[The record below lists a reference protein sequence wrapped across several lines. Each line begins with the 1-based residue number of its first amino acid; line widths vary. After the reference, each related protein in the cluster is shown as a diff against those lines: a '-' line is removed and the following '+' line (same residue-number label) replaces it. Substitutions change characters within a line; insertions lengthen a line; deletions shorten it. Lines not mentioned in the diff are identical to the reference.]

1 MTGESEAWD
10 ARPEFAPEFADD
22 AVLLLDLDG
31 YEGPIDVLLTL
42 ARDQKVDLT
51 KIRILPLVD
60 QYLAFIRGILHRRLE
75 VAADYLVMAAW
86 LAYLKSR
93 LLLPDP
99 PSEEAE
105 PSAEDMAATL
115 AFQLLRLEAMQK
127 AGARLMAGRLLGRDV
142 FARGLPERF
151 ETDARITWNVTLYEL
166 LTAYADHKRRTDY
179 SRLRIAATELYS
191 MDDALQR
198 LSERLGQM
206 PLWEAL
212 SSFLPADIRDGLV
225 YRSAIAANFL
235 AALELV
241 KSGKLHLRQTE
252 RFGPILVRSPGLD
265 AAPDV
270 EESIAP

>member
-1 MTGESEAWD
+1 MTGVGDAGWD
-10 ARPEFAPEFADD
+10 DLRTPADD
-22 AVLLLDLDG
+22 IILHLDLDG

-42 ARDQKVDLT
+42 AREQKVDLT

-105 PSAEDMAATL
+105 PSAEEMAANL
-115 AFQLLRLEAMQK
+115 AFQLQRLEAMQK
-127 AGARLMAGRLLGRDV
+127 AGAKLLDGRLLGRDV

-151 ETDARITWNVTLYEL
+151 EAHTKTRWDATLYEL
-166 LTAYADHKRRTDY
+166 LTAYADHKRRTDF
-179 SRLRIAATELYS
+179 SRLKIAATELYS

-198 LSERLGQM
+198 LTARLGDM

-212 SSFLPADIRDGLV
+212 SSFLPTDIRDGLV
-225 YRSAIAANFL
+225 FRSAVAATFL
-235 AALELV
+235 AALELA
-241 KSGKLHLRQTE
+241 KSGRLDLRQNE
-252 RFGPILVRSPGLD
+252 RFGPILVRSPD
-265 AAPDV
+265 AGTDANAA
-270 EESIAP
+270 EGESP

>member
-1 MTGESEAWD
+1 MTAPGD
-10 ARPEFAPEFADD
+10 AGWELSPQLADD
-22 AVLLLDLDG
+22 AILLLDLDG

-42 ARDQKVDLT
+42 AREQKVDLT

-99 PSEEAE
+99 PSEETE
-105 PSAEDMAATL
+105 PSAEEMAATL
-115 AFQLLRLEAMQK
+115 AFQLQRLEAMQK
-127 AGARLMAGRLLGRDV
+127 AGAQLFAGRLLGRDV

-151 ETDARITWNVTLYEL
+151 AADTKTQWDATLYDL

-179 SRLRIAATELYS
+179 SRLKIAATELYS

-212 SSFLPADIRDGLV
+212 SAFLPADIRDGLV
-225 YRSAIAANFL
+225 FRSAVAATFL
-235 AALELV
+235 AALELA
-241 KSGKLHLRQTE
+241 KSGKLDLRQNE
-252 RFGPILVRSPGLD
+252 RFGPILVRSPGTEGAIEPAEGTL
-265 AAPDV
+265 
-270 EESIAP
+270 

>member
-1 MTGESEAWD
+1 MTGDAEAWD
-10 ARPEFAPEFADD
+10 ARPEPADEPI
-22 AVLLLDLDG
+22 LLLDLDG

-42 ARDQKVDLT
+42 AREQKVDLT

-99 PSEEAE
+99 PSEEEE

-115 AFQLLRLEAMQK
+115 AFQLQRLEAMQK
-127 AGARLMAGRLLGRDV
+127 AGAKLMAGTLLGRDV
-142 FARGLPERF
+142 FARGFPERF
-151 ETDARITWNVTLYEL
+151 DVDARVRWDVTLYEL

-225 YRSAIAANFL
+225 FRSAVAATFL
-235 AALELV
+235 AALELA
-241 KSGKLHLRQTE
+241 KSGKLDLRQAE

-265 AAPDV
+265 DSPASDAP
-270 EESIAP
+270 EMSNP

>member
-1 MTGESEAWD
+1 MTEAESAGW
-10 ARPEFAPEFADD
+10 APLPQPADETI
-22 AVLLLDLDG
+22 LYLDLDG

-99 PSEEAE
+99 PSEETE
-105 PSAEDMAATL
+105 PSAEEMAANL
-115 AFQLLRLEAMQK
+115 AFQLQRLEAMQK
-127 AGARLMAGRLLGRDV
+127 AGARLLDGRLLGRDV

-151 ETDARITWNVTLYEL
+151 QADTKTQWDATLYEL

-179 SRLRIAATELYS
+179 SRLKIAATELYS

-198 LSERLGQM
+198 LTVRLGHM

-212 SSFLPADIRDGLV
+212 SSFLPTDIRDGLV
-225 YRSAIAANFL
+225 FRSAVAATFL
-235 AALELV
+235 AALELA
-241 KSGKLHLRQTE
+241 KSGKLDMRQNE
-252 RFGPILVRSPGLD
+252 RFGPILVRSPGAGAETD
-265 AAPDV
+265 HPEGD
-270 EESIAP
+270 SP

>member
-1 MTGESEAWD
+1 MDTLFEVDERA
-10 ARPEFAPEFADD
+10 APDPDQLTLELGSWEGPLD
-22 AVLLLDLDG
+22 LLLA
-31 YEGPIDVLLTL
+31 L
-42 ARDQKVDLT
+42 ARNQKVDLRA
-51 KIRILPLVD
+51 ISILALVE
-60 QYLAFIRGILHRRLE
+60 QYLAFIDGAKQLKLE
-75 VAADYLVMAAW
+75 IAADYLVMAAW

-99 PSEEAE
+99 PSEEEE

-115 AFQLLRLEAMQK
+115 AFQLQRLEAMQK
-127 AGARLMAGRLLGRDV
+127 AGAKLMAGTLLGRDV
-142 FARGLPERF
+142 FARGFPERF
-151 ETDARITWNVTLYEL
+151 EVDARVRWDVTLYEL

-225 YRSAIAANFL
+225 FRSAVAATFL
-235 AALELV
+235 AALELA
-241 KSGKLHLRQTE
+241 KSGKLDLRQAE

-265 AAPDV
+265 DSPASDAP
-270 EESIAP
+270 EMSNP